1 MPELLLPEVDDV
13 VPPPP
18 LVLDDELVAE
28 DVPTPALEVPP
39 SLGPEDPTPLV
50 LEEPPP
56 PTPLLLEVL
65 ASVVVDVLD
74 VPMRGSPPASPEPG
88 PAEEPHATGPASRR
102 TGTRIALTSCW
113 YSDVGRGVYQPC
125 PAWTSCWIRRFPGCL
140 AALDVR
146 VASGVEET

>member
-1 MPELLLPEVDDV
+1 M

-102 TGTRIALTSCW
+102 TGTRIRADFMLVLRCW
-113 YSDVGRGVYQPC
+113 ARSVPAMSRMDLMSD
-125 PAWTSCWIRRFPGCL
+125 RRFPGCL